1 MIPLFLVV
9 RVQWM
14 RLWIPLFILWI
25 LLLPLVLVLAPI
37 AVLACLIV
45 RMNALRAFLALWRVL
60 SALRGI
66 NIDLNDGEHS
76 VAVRIV

>member
-1 MIPLFLVV
+1 MIPLFLLV

-25 LLLPLVLVLAPI
+25 LLLPLVLVLTPF
-37 AVLACLIV
+37 AVLACFIV
-45 RMNALRAFLALWRVL
+45 RINASRAFLALWQLL

-66 NIDLNDGEHS
+66 NIDLNDGEHV
-76 VAVRIV
+76 VAVRIL